1 MTIAVR
7 DLDALDPALVQ
18 AALDETTARVA
29 ELNPAL
35 DLRVGVLHNLLVYF
49 HSVLGAGLQA
59 NVLDYLNARSLL
71 AIQADPALADPALVD
86 HVLSNFRV
94 VRKGGEA
101 ARGEVAVV
109 KDNDLTTTYAVGA
122 EFTAG
127 GRTFVTERVYTAKAE
142 AALVTE
148 AGDRLI
154 SPRADG
160 NFVFTVPVVAA
171 EVGGAGRVQ
180 KDTVVVP
187 TAVPAGFVA
196 AYAAGDFTDGADAE
210 TNDAML
216 LRLQQGVAC
225 KAPASRVSMTAML
238 REVPAFERAG
248 PSSIVGYGDAEMLRD
263 KHWIFPVHGG
273 GKADWYVRTD
283 EPLTRRVLTKAATL
297 VAKDGVVG
305 TWQLALGRDDAPG
318 FYEVTRV
325 RLPGATGTAGGF
337 AVVSDVRGV
346 DLSGTGFRPDV
357 QTVAEGAY
365 TRFQTAVV
373 RFEDTVTDASGLALG
388 TRQDYEFD
396 VTGLPLVAEIQDY
409 VSGRDVRA
417 YGADV
422 LVKAPVPCFLQVS
435 FTVHKRAADAAPD
448 VAAIKAAVAAL
459 ANQTPFTGR
468 LYAGRVHDVVH
479 GHLGNEASVGAID
492 MLGRLRYPDGRT
504 VYVRDADVLT
514 VPDAPAD
521 MVSPKTVQFFL
532 APEDVGVTVESA
544 VPAAL

>member
-7 DLDALDPALVQ
+7 DLDALDPDLVT
-18 AALDETTARVA
+18 AALAETATRVA
-29 ELNPAL
+29 ELNPSL
-35 DLRVGVLHNLLVYF
+35 DLRVGVAHGLLVYP
-49 HSVLGAGLQA
+49 HAVLATGLQQ
-59 NVLDYLNARSLL
+59 NVIDYLNARSLL
-71 AIQADPALADPALVD
+71 AIRADPTLADPELVD
-86 HVLSNFRV
+86 HVLANFRV
-94 VRKGGEA
+94 VRKAGEA

-142 AALVTE
+142 AALLGG

-154 SPRADG
+154 TRRADG
-160 NFVFTVPVVAA
+160 NYVFTIPVVAA
-171 EVGGAGRVQ
+171 EAGTAGRVA

-187 TAVPAGFVA
+187 AAVPPGFVA
-196 AYAAGDFTDGADAE
+196 AYAAGDFTDGRDTE

-216 LRLQQGVAC
+216 VRLQQGVAC

-238 REVPAFERAG
+238 REVPAFERVG
-248 PSSIVGYGDAEMLRD
+248 VSSIVGYGDAEMLRD

-273 GKADWYVRTD
+273 GRADWYVRTD
-283 EPLTRRVLTKAATL
+283 EPLTRRVLTKTATL
-297 VAKDGVVG
+297 VAKDGVLG
-305 TWQLALGRDDAPG
+305 TWQFSLGRDDAPG
-318 FYEVTRV
+318 FYEVVRV
-325 RLPGATGTAGGF
+325 RLPGATATAGGF
-337 AVVSDVRGV
+337 TVVADVRGI
-346 DLSGTGFRPDV
+346 DLSGDGFRPDV
-357 QTVAEGAY
+357 QTVAEGAF
-365 TRFQTAVV
+365 TRFQTATL
-373 RFEDTVTDASGLALG
+373 RFEDTVTDASRLALG
-388 TRQDYEFD
+388 SRQDYEFD
-396 VTGLPLVAEIQDY
+396 VAGLPLVGEIQDY

-417 YGADV
+417 YGSDV

-435 FTVHKRAADAAPD
+435 FTIYKRATDAAPD
-448 VAAIKAAVAAL
+448 VAAIKTAVAAL

-479 GHLGNEASVGAID
+479 AYLGNEASVGAID
-492 MLGRLRYPDGRT
+492 MFGRLRYPDGRT
-504 VYVRDADVLT
+504 KYVRDADVLA
-514 VPDAPAD
+514 VPDTPAD

>member
-7 DLDALDPALVQ
+7 DLDALDPDLVA
-18 AALDETTARVA
+18 AALAETTTRVA
-29 ELNPAL
+29 ELNPGL
-35 DLRVGVLHNLLVYF
+35 DLRVGVLHNLVVYL
-49 HSVLGAGLQA
+49 HAVLGTGLQQ
-59 NVLDYLNARSLL
+59 NVLDYLNGRSLL
-71 AIQADPALADPALVD
+71 AIQTDPALADPELVD

-94 VRKGGEA
+94 VRKAGEA

-142 AALVTE
+142 AALVGGD
-148 AGDRLI
+148 GDRLI
-154 SPRADG
+154 TARADG
-160 NFVFTVPVVAA
+160 NFVFTVPVVAVEA
-171 EVGGAGRVQ
+171 GGAGRVA

-187 TAVPAGFVA
+187 AAVPAGFVA

-216 LRLQQGVAC
+216 LRLQQGAAC

-238 REVPAFERAG
+238 REVPAFERVGAQ
-248 PSSIVGYGDAEMLRD
+248 SIVGYGDAEMLRD

-283 EPLTRRVLTKAATL
+283 EPLTRRVLTKTATL
-297 VAKDGVVG
+297 VAADGTVG
-305 TWQLALGRDDAPG
+305 TWQFALTRDDAPG
-318 FYEVTRV
+318 FYEIDRV
-325 RLPGATGTAGGF
+325 RLPGTTGSAGGF
-337 AVVSDVRGV
+337 TVTADTRAV
-346 DLSGTGFRPDV
+346 DLSGAGFRPDV
-357 QTVAEGAY
+357 RTVAEGAY

-373 RFEDTVTDASGLALG
+373 QFADTVTDASVLAVG
-388 TRQDYEFD
+388 ARQDYEFD
-396 VTGLPLVAEIQDY
+396 VKGLPLVGEIQDY
-409 VSGRDVRA
+409 LSGRDVRA

-435 FTVHKRAADAAPD
+435 FTVHKRASDAAPD

-468 LYAGRVHDVVH
+468 LSAGRVHDVVH
-479 GHLGNEASVGAID
+479 GFLGNEASVGSID
-492 MLGRLRYPDGRT
+492 MFGRLRYPDGRT
-504 VYVRDADVLT
+504 TYVRDADVLA

-532 APEDVGVTVESA
+532 APEDVGVTVESV